1 MRFDA
6 HREKEFRLR
15 GKCQKKRTSLRG
27 VMMRALN
34 ALRLDFSQMHNS
46 GFPAIFLIFT
56 RMYG

>member
-15 GKCQKKRTSLRG
+15 GKCQKKRASPRG
-27 VMMRALN
+27 VMMRASS
-34 ALRLDFSQMHNS
+34 ALWLDFSQMHNS

-56 RMYG
+56 RIYG